1 MVYLTPKPKT
11 ATAWLPTQVY
21 YGMDCSDEDPKNWKP
36 FGQAAEQLATKTTKS
51 AQQADGKIG
60 PQPQ

>member
-21 YGMDCSDEDPKNWKP
+21 YGMDCSDEDPKNWKA
-36 FGQAAEQLATKTTKS
+36 FGQAAEVSPSKGAKPTAGDVARIDPPRQ
-51 AQQADGKIG
+51 
-60 PQPQ
+60 